1 MIYDVN
7 IEGTNYRLELEP
19 TAVGW
24 NCRLNGRSLQIDP
37 ALVRPGVL
45 SLVIEGKA
53 YEVNREIAGV
63 QVHIWVGN
71 QRYSVELHDTRSWR
85 NRRDGASSTGGPSKL
100 MAPMPGKVVRLLV
113 NEKDQVEIGQ
123 GVLVV
128 EAMKMQNE
136 IKSPKRGIVR
146 KLAAAEG
153 ASVNAGDVLAI
164 VE

>member
-7 IEGTNYRLELEP
+7 IEDTNYRLELEP

-24 NCRLNGRSLQIDP
+24 NCRLNGRSLQVDA

-63 QVHIWVGN
+63 KVHVWVGN

-85 NRRDGASSTGGPSKL
+85 NLRDGASSTGGPSKL

-113 NEKDQVEIGQ
+113 NEKDQVEVGQ

-136 IKSPKRGIVR
+136 IKSPTRGIVR

>member
-1 MIYDVN
+1 MTYDLN
-7 IEGTNYRLELEP
+7 IEGTNYRLELES

-24 NCRLNGRSLQIDP
+24 NCRLNGRSLQLDA

-63 QVHIWVGN
+63 KVHVWVGN
-71 QRYSVELHDTRSWR
+71 QRYSVELNDTRSWR

>member
-7 IEGTNYRLELEP
+7 IEGMNYRLELEP

-24 NCRLNGRSLQIDP
+24 NCRLNGRSLQVDA

-63 QVHIWVGN
+63 KVHIWVGN

-85 NRRDGASSTGGPSKL
+85 NRRDGTGSTGGPSKL

-113 NEKDQVEIGQ
+113 NEKDQVEVGQ